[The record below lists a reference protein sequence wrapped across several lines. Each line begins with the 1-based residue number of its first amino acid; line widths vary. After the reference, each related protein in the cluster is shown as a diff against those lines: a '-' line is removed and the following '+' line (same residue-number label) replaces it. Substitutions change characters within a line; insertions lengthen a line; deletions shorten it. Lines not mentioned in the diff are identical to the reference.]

1 MQTFIKHNSYEF
13 SMIPKEELR
22 KIVKMQREG
31 VLTSEEGIERENKIK
46 HDIAFALVI
55 SGIRRCGK
63 STLLRQ
69 IIKKTKGFYY
79 FNFEDPKASGFE
91 LIDFETLDEI
101 FTEEYGHQDY
111 YFFDEIQN
119 VAKWELFVRNL
130 LDRKKYV
137 LITGSNASLLS
148 KELGTKLTGRHLT
161 NELFP
166 FTFKE
171 FLKLTRQSQGIESFQ
186 EYFLRGGF
194 PEYLKSNKPEILEE
208 LLSDIL
214 IRDISNRHNI
224 RNLKTLK
231 QLAIYLLT
239 NTGKEFSYNSLK
251 KTFKLGSVNSVISFI
266 SHFEDSYLLFT
277 VPRFDFSFKKQIVNP
292 KKIYSIDNGLSSINS
307 ASFSEDKGRMLEN
320 LVFLTLRRKNQ
331 EIFYFQETGECDFLI
346 RKGIKIIDAIQ
357 VCYELNKGNQDR
369 EINGLVEAMNKFK
382 LEEGLILTYNQ
393 EDNFTIKDRI
403 IKVIPVWKWLL
414 KSESIYQ

>member
-1 MQTFIKHNSYEF
+1 
-13 SMIPKEELR
+13 MIPKEELR

-31 VLTSEEGIERENKIK
+31 VLTSEEWIERENKIK
-46 HDIAFALVI
+46 PDLAFALII

-79 FNFEDPKASGFE
+79 FNFEDTKASGFE
-91 LIDFETLDEI
+91 LVDFENLDEI

-119 VAKWELFVRNL
+119 VEKWELFVRNL

-148 KELGTKLTGRHLT
+148 KELGTRLTGRHLT
-161 NELFP
+161 KELFP

-171 FLKLTRQSQGIESFQ
+171 FLKLTRQSQGIGSFQ

-214 IRDISNRHNI
+214 IRDISTRYNI

-292 KKIYSIDNGLSSINS
+292 KKIYSIDNGLSIINS
-307 ASFSEDKGRMLEN
+307 ASFSEDNGRMLEN
-320 LVFLTLRRKNQ
+320 LVFLTLRRKNK
-331 EIFYFQETGECDFLI
+331 EIFYFQENGECDFLI

-382 LEEGLILTYNQ
+382 LKEGLILTYNQ
-393 EDNFTIKDRI
+393 EDKFTIKDRI

-414 KSESIYQ
+414 ESEPIYQ